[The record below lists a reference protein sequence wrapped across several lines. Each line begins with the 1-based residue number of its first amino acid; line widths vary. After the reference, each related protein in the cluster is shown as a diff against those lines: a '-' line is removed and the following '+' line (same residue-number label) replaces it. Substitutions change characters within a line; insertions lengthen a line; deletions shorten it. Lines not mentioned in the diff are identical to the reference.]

1 MEKKTNRGFSLIE
14 LLIVVTIIGIIASI
28 AIPSL
33 LASRRAANEG
43 SAQQS
48 VRTISSCESTYL
60 YTYGGGSY
68 ADLPGLGS
76 KTLTDDVLAS
86 GSKSGYTFVAV
97 PVAGNPPLYWAYAV
111 PITTSGIG
119 QTGTRRFAISED
131 GILRADANLTAPA
144 DEAEVRLMSPSG
156 N

>member
-1 MEKKTNRGFSLIE
+1 MKQKTNRGFSLIE

-28 AIPSL
+28 AIPNI

-48 VRTISSCESTYL
+48 MRTISSCESTYL

-68 ADLPGLGS
+68 ADLAGLGS

-86 GSKSGYTFVAV
+86 GSKSGYNFTAV
-97 PVAGNPPLYWAYAV
+97 PEPGNPPLYWAYAI
-111 PITTSGIG
+111 PITTSGIA

-131 GILRADANLTAPA
+131 GVLRVDSTLSAPA
-144 DEAEVRLMSPSG
+144 NETEVRNMSPSG